1 MDVLYLIFLN
11 FGEFLNLTFLML
23 PTVLELLLSMWQT
36 WIFIVFIFLLLEAQG
51 ITQYILVDKNEKMF
65 EE

>member
-36 WIFIVFIFLLLEAQG
+36 WIFIVFIFLLFAAQG
-51 ITQYILVDKNEKMF
+51 ITQYILVDKNEEMF